1 MTSQYTLTASGY
13 GNSGPVHV
21 LRIAQINNKRAG
33 TPDIA
38 MEGGMMNLVQ
48 TIPVTGVLNKDGSN
62 EFVTVAL
69 FVAVGLL
76 TGLVAAMN
84 GIAPVVPG
92 F

>member
-1 MTSQYTLTASGY
+1 
-13 GNSGPVHV
+13 
-21 LRIAQINNKRAG
+21 
-33 TPDIA
+33 
-38 MEGGMMNLVQ
+38 MMNLVQ
-48 TIPVTGVLNKDGSN
+48 TIPVTGVLNKDGRN